1 MFPASRRARSSS
13 QPQEDL
19 NITPIMNVFMI
30 LVPFLLLTAAFA
42 QTAMVDLSLPVSADS
57 KEQQDEELIDLNL
70 RVSIIPA
77 GLRVEGTAASLEL
90 VPRLSDGGYD
100 FDRLATQL
108 TTVRKSFPDERA
120 VVVAASPSIRYQTVV
135 QVMDR
140 CKAVGFS
147 DISVGP
153 ADPEVTQ

>member
-1 MFPASRRARSSS
+1 MFPASRRARNSR

-42 QTAMVDLSLPVSADS
+42 QTAMVDLSLPVAADS
-57 KEQQDEELIDLNL
+57 DQQQEEEMIDLNL
-70 RVSIIPA
+70 RVSITAA

-90 VPRLSDGGYD
+90 VPRLSSGAYD
-100 FDRLATQL
+100 FDRLAEQL
-108 TTVRKSFPDERA
+108 AQVRKSFPDERA
-120 VVVAASPSIRYQTVV
+120 VVVAASPTIRYQTVV

-140 CKAVGFS
+140 CKAAGFS

-153 ADPEVTQ
+153 ADPEVNS